1 MWSRQFDRRMADM
14 HYTDAG
20 LHTPNVT
27 LTVCDAT
34 LLTGRRRYSRHL
46 MPCIDKFLTDWLAPA
61 LT

>member
-1 MWSRQFDRRMADM
+1 MADM